1 MGGLL
6 NAAAVSAAAIF
17 ASRVA
22 AFAEDSKEPLKM
34 TLHSWTGQLA
44 LTRLMGEAWKNAGLW
59 EHAGGGTRTVGCE
72 SWDMTCGRSRPQA
85 GAGRMWGTN
94 IRLHGAEA
102 SGNPPHP
109 ANLGGCLGL

>member
-6 NAAAVSAAAIF
+6 NAAAVTAASIF

-59 EHAGGGTRTVGCE
+59 EHAGVGPAPLGAKVGT
-72 SWDMTCGRSRPQA
+72 
-85 GAGRMWGTN
+85 
-94 IRLHGAEA
+94 
-102 SGNPPHP
+102 
-109 ANLGGCLGL
+109 